1 MEFCILCGKSVFVV
15 LEVMRKIAK
24 IAIDNR
30 CSNKKLE
37 KGIRGSIVYTV
48 SDDRC
53 YHKQLEKGTRRNI
66 VDTASD
72 NRCYNK

>member
-30 CSNKKLE
+30 C
-37 KGIRGSIVYTV
+37 
-48 SDDRC
+48 

>member
-1 MEFCILCGKSVFVV
+1 MEFCISCGKSVFVV
-15 LEVMRKIAK
+15 LGVMRKIAK

-37 KGIRGSIVYTV
+37 KGIR
-48 SDDRC
+48 
-53 YHKQLEKGTRRNI
+53 RNI